1 MLYSGHCWPIS
12 IHPDS
17 MCKYS
22 SGRRQKWLFEF
33 SSHVRRD
40 VMALG
45 IITTYS
51 LFPRTS
57 ARPMLLRSPRAPDT
71 VSIVNTRTLGD
82 TWLPQGSSLLAQS
95 DLFIGQWISKSPAI
109 GCTVPRPQTFDSAK
123 LMIRQKV
130 KFLFV
135 FQSFSPFLHSKWCRK
150 KVVKWG
156 FLTLRKIRVNGLPFD
171 IYISFSFYW
180 CALDQQVTRKTL
192 SNFSWTDFLFVSHCL
207 WLCWLL
213 TNQKPPF

>member
-82 TWLPQGSSLLAQS
+82 TWLPQGSSLLTQS
-95 DLFIGQWISKSPAI
+95 ELFIG
-109 GCTVPRPQTFDSAK
+109 
-123 LMIRQKV
+123 
-130 KFLFV
+130 
-135 FQSFSPFLHSKWCRK
+135 FSR
-150 KVVKWG
+150 
-156 FLTLRKIRVNGLPFD
+156 
-171 IYISFSFYW
+171 
-180 CALDQQVTRKTL
+180 
-192 SNFSWTDFLFVSHCL
+192 HCL
-207 WLCWLL
+207 WPRLSRLSGCSRSLAHLGCLVHRDNALARAIRCRPGLSRQPCACLDCPCFSRLSRCSPLPRLSRFTYLFRSSSLSRCCLCFLSLFYWHYFCLSLL
-213 TNQKPPF
+213 YVQEIVTLFI